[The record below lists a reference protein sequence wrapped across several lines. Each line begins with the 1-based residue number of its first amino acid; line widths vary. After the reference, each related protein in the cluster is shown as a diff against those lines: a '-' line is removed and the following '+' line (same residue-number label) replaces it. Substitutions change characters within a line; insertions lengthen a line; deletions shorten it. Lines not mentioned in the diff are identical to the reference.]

1 VIALVGLG
9 AFVLRELTARDPIV
23 HFNLMRSR
31 TFSSGVALATMM
43 GFILYGSLVLLPLFM
58 QTLLGW
64 TATTAG
70 IWNSPRGIGT
80 ALCMPI
86 VGYLLGKGWD
96 ARWML
101 IFAFALA
108 SLCFF
113 GYARMTLDSGTW
125 DIFWIQIVQGFAL
138 GFLFVPLT
146 TLTMSPVPKAETS
159 YGTSLYN
166 TMRNIGSSIGISF
179 VTTFV
184 ARRSQFHQQTLGDHL
199 TASSSLGQQA
209 LARLAFYMAQQGSD
223 PVTASHKAGG
233 LIYRQLQQ
241 QAALLSY
248 SDAFDLMGIFFLA
261 NIPLVLL
268 MRDAEHNRRHRKE
281 P

>member
-1 VIALVGLG
+1 
-9 AFVLRELTARDPIV
+9 
-23 HFNLMRSR
+23 
-31 TFSSGVALATMM
+31 
-43 GFILYGSLVLLPLFM
+43 
-58 QTLLGW
+58 
-64 TATTAG
+64 
-70 IWNSPRGIGT
+70 
-80 ALCMPI
+80 

-146 TLTMSPVPKAETS
+146 TLTMSPIPKAETS

-166 TMRNIGSSIGISF
+166 TMRNIGSSVGISF
-179 VTTFV
+179 VTTLV
-184 ARRSQFHQQTLGDHL
+184 ARREQFHQQTLGDHL
-199 TASSSLGQQA
+199 TASSPMSQQA
-209 LARLAFYMAQQGSD
+209 FAQLTPFLAHQGLD
-223 PVTASHKAGG
+223 KVTAAHKAGG
-233 LIYRQLQQ
+233 LIYLRLQQ

-248 SDAFDLMGIFFLA
+248 SDAFYLMGIFFLA

-268 MRDAEHNRRHRKE
+268 MRGAEHNRRHRKNRE
-281 P
+281 ANGPESERGAPGSQPRSQ